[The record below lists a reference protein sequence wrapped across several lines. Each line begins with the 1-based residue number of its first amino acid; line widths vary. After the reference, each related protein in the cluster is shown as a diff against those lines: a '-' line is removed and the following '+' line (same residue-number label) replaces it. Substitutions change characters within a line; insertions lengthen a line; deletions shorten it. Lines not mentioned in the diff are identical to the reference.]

1 MNTTEAF
8 SLMRFF
14 GGLSRMGENNEAL
27 PEEENGLGTLF
38 EENNEN
44 NRAGNEVEET
54 VAVSVP
60 VNASTKNA
68 LPVPASTAT
77 TALPAN
83 ALSKKGKTK
92 KARTKEEQ
100 NKINKRTAASKLTKE
115 GEAYKKKQANKA
127 AEREEKERQLQE
139 RYGKLL
145 HGVLI
150 KGKPV
155 LAPTPEQ
162 RKANPAV
169 ELATPLEVKRIR
181 DILLSYNENSGLTA
195 IDAVAEYKKKYPK
208 KETINKD
215 ERELRKT
222 IRARM
227 RKVGIKPS
235 MARLTAYKTNKNRL
249 NALNINYAKN
259 NTEALRNTKKK
270 ARTNLFTFLK
280 DFESPE
286 LKGRRL
292 VKAKAKADLEEYK
305 AVAEEEL
312 KGLRTKAQVDKGTGV
327 NPAFITHLAMLRQA
341 KYRIRPEDFKE
352 LSTLVKKEEFAKL
365 KDHAA
370 MKSLLEQAT
379 KKDACDRC
387 ILNTIF
393 LVRVE

>member
-1 MNTTEAF
+1 
-8 SLMRFF
+8 
-14 GGLSRMGENNEAL
+14 MGENNEAST
-27 PEEENGLGTLF
+27 EENGLGTLF
-38 EENNEN
+38 EGNNEN
-44 NRAGNEVEET
+44 SEAGNEVKET
-54 VAVSVP
+54 VA
-60 VNASTKNA
+60 ASR
-68 LPVPASTAT
+68 PVPASTAT

-83 ALSKKGKTK
+83 AINKKGKTK
-92 KARTKEEQ
+92 KARPERTKEEQ

-150 KGKPV
+150 KGKQV

-280 DFESPE
+280 EFESPE

-305 AVAEEEL
+305 AEAEEEL

-365 KDHAA
+365 MDHAA
-370 MKSLLEQAT
+370 MKSLLTQAT
-379 KKDACDRC
+379 TKDACDRC

-393 LVRVE
+393 LIRVK

>member
-1 MNTTEAF
+1 
-8 SLMRFF
+8 
-14 GGLSRMGENNEAL
+14 MGENNEAL

-127 AEREEKERQLQE
+127 AEREEKERNTQE

-150 KGKPV
+150 KGTPV

-169 ELATPLEVKRIR
+169 ALATPLEVKRIT

>member
-1 MNTTEAF
+1 MLQKLAE
-8 SLMRFF
+8 SW
-14 GGLSRMGENNEAL
+14 
-27 PEEENGLGTLF
+27 
-38 EENNEN
+38 
-44 NRAGNEVEET
+44 ET
-54 VAVSVP
+54 
-60 VNASTKNA
+60 
-68 LPVPASTAT
+68 
-77 TALPAN
+77 
-83 ALSKKGKTK
+83 
-92 KARTKEEQ
+92 
-100 NKINKRTAASKLTKE
+100 
-115 GEAYKKKQANKA
+115 
-127 AEREEKERQLQE
+127 EEKERKTQE

-155 LAPTPEQ
+155 LSPTPEQ
-162 RKANPAV
+162 RKAHPAV
-169 ELATPLEVKRIR
+169 ELATPLEVKRIS

-215 ERELRKT
+215 ERDLRKT

-305 AVAEEEL
+305 AEAEEDL

-341 KYRIRPEDFKE
+341 KYTISPEHFKE

-365 KDHAA
+365 MDHAA
-370 MKSLLEQAT
+370 MKSLLKQAT
-379 KKDACDRC
+379 TKDACDRC

-393 LVRVE
+393 LIRVK